1 MSRLTKY
8 EQETIINYNRG
19 DAYCSIATFEP
30 TLIRRLKKFIRDYP
44 ECVYEVNE
52 LEHFLSVEILK
63 GRVSIRLTAPYSE
76 ERRKKLSEKAK
87 KSGFKGK
94 SVKKEIE

>member
-1 MSRLTKY
+1 MSGLTKY

-19 DAYCSIATFEP
+19 DDYCAIATYDP

-44 ECVYEVNE
+44 ECVYDVNE
-52 LEHFLSVEILK
+52 LERFLSVEILK

-76 ERRKKLSEKAK
+76 DRRKKLSEKAK

-94 SVKKEIE
+94 NR